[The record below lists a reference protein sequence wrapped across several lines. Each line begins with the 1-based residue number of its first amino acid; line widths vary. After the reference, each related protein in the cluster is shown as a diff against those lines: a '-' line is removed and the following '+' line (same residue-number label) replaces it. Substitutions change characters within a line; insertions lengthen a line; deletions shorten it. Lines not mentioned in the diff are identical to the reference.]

1 MTDAMTKAQIRQA
14 EREFSAAWMRA
25 EENADERAAAYLRS
39 EMRRAARRLVALTGE
54 GDIDGLDPEQVRA
67 EFRAYDDGLGRQTP
81 SGADVA
87 VLAAEGHCVT
97 LQLARLEA

>member
-39 EMRRAARRLVALTGE
+39 EMRRAARRLPRAKGFAL
-54 GDIDGLDPEQVRA
+54 
-67 EFRAYDDGLGRQTP
+67 
-81 SGADVA
+81 
-87 VLAAEGHCVT
+87 
-97 LQLARLEA
+97 

>member
-14 EREFSAAWMRA
+14 ERESSAAWMRA

-54 GDIDGLDPEQVRA
+54 GDIDGLDPEQEERLI
-67 EFRAYDDGLGRQTP
+67 RRQGA
-81 SGADVA
+81 SG
-87 VLAAEGHCVT
+87 
-97 LQLARLEA
+97 